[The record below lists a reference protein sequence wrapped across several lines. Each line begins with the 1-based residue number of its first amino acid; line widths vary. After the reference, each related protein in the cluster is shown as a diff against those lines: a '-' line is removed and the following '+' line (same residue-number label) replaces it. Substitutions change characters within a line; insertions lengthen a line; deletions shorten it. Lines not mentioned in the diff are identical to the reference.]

1 MKRKSASKKLLP
13 LMLILMLILGISM
26 PANAAANP
34 RLNSTKK
41 VLYVGKTSQLKVV
54 NWKKAVKWSSSNNK
68 VVKVSSK
75 GKITAVK
82 TGTATVKAR
91 IAKKTLTCKVTV
103 KSPGMSVKKAV
114 LYVKG
119 KSLQL
124 KVNGVSGKTVWS
136 SANKKIFKV
145 SSKGKITAV
154 KTGTTV
160 VKAKIGKKVY
170 TCKVTVKNPYLSAK
184 SLKFVWGT
192 ANTSRKLSIK
202 GDVIKTASSSNTKV
216 AKVKKDGTVSVTGTG
231 KCTVT
236 FKDSKKRTY
245 RCKITVVKPTLKNQK
260 ATLEEGESIQLGFK
274 EKGVKVSWSS
284 ADQKIATVTK
294 TGVVQAVG
302 EGNTSIVAKV
312 KGIKIF
318 ARIFVTKKYVQDSGH
333 EYTRGE
339 WVNFFWIKLAA
350 SMKSSLT
357 AKIIIMLIPEKMKME
372 SQQKLQKLW

>member
-41 VLYVGKTSQLKVV
+41 VLYVGKISQLKVV

-124 KVNGVSGKTVWS
+124 KVNGISGKILPI
-136 SANKKIFKV
+136 K
-145 SSKGKITAV
+145 
-154 KTGTTV
+154 
-160 VKAKIGKKVY
+160 
-170 TCKVTVKNPYLSAK
+170 K
-184 SLKFVWGT
+184 SLKS
-192 ANTSRKLSIK
+192 ALR
-202 GDVIKTASSSNTKV
+202 
-216 AKVKKDGTVSVTGTG
+216 
-231 KCTVT
+231 
-236 FKDSKKRTY
+236 
-245 RCKITVVKPTLKNQK
+245 
-260 ATLEEGESIQLGFK
+260 
-274 EKGVKVSWSS
+274 EK
-284 ADQKIATVTK
+284 
-294 TGVVQAVG
+294 
-302 EGNTSIVAKV
+302 
-312 KGIKIF
+312 
-318 ARIFVTKKYVQDSGH
+318 
-333 EYTRGE
+333 
-339 WVNFFWIKLAA
+339 
-350 SMKSSLT
+350 
-357 AKIIIMLIPEKMKME
+357 
-372 SQQKLQKLW
+372 